1 MKNRTGY
8 VSFLVFVLVLVPL
21 VARPEAVDS
30 AKLDKIVL
38 EAMNAWKVPGAA
50 VAIVQND
57 RVLLSKGYGV
67 KKVGSNDPVTPKTI
81 FAIGS
86 ATKAFTTCAA
96 AMLIDDGKM
105 LGTIRFESMWNFSVS
120 RTRWRTSW

>member
-1 MKNRTGY
+1 MKNRIGY
-8 VSFLVFVLVLVPL
+8 LSFPVFVLVLAPL

-50 VAIVQND
+50 VAIVQDD

-67 KKVGSNDPVTPKTI
+67 KKVGSNDPVTPKAI

-86 ATKAFTTCAA
+86 PTKAFTNLRRSHAH
-96 AMLIDDGKM
+96 
-105 LGTIRFESMWNFSVS
+105 R
-120 RTRWRTSW
+120 